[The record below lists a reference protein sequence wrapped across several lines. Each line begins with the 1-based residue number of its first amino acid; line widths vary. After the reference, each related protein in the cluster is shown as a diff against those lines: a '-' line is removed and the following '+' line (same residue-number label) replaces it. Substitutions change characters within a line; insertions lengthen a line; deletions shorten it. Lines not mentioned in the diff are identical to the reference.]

1 MNILSGIKNFIKDS
15 LGVNGTKKVKS
26 STPVKAVSKPNSVV
40 ETKNTQKNEDC
51 ITITNKDAK
60 NAQKQTQP
68 QRTVGQIRQSIEN
81 KCRANNLDFAKL
93 KKRFGHI
100 TERFQARFEELPE
113 EKQVR
118 ILLVVE
124 HEIDRI
130 IKLQKKHGKSVQTD
144 NTEIVIESAK
154 TKVEAEEAGINEKQL
169 ELKAGD
175 INEELGKNFKNAD
188 VKERRKRMDEYAKAQ
203 YKEFE
208 ANLQKEI
215 AKIPEKDRAAYIK
228 QKREEY
234 RLTMRARFNDIVATQ
249 DSETGLNAIA
259 MLPADDMTEGLR
271 IVKRTRVNKAEKTR
285 ISDKADW
292 DFTEGVLKT
301 QYERGEKASTNTIQ
315 EYTTEVVAD
324 KSATAVQQYQ
334 TRYMERRQAFENGE
348 NVPEYLNQDFF
359 TASAKGI
366 GQGALNNTNMTTD
379 EKAEFISQWKEDAQK
394 FEDRDVV
401 TKDVNESLAKK
412 PEYKELAEKVRV
424 IDEKKAVEQVAQK
437 NTEKDTIKTETTTVN
452 ISTPE
457 NQTVTQVSQKSEP
470 QVIRHQNDTNTK
482 PAKQVT
488 SNTVTNPLTQNNQ
501 EIAKDIQTLGV
512 DEAIKTYGH
521 ETVIATVLNNQNLK
535 HMRPTLAPII
545 KSYDLQSLEKLA
557 SDCSTSSFL
566 YICSIVNKEYVAELR
581 DKRPD
586 LCYSAR
592 KIVEKNIEVQNA

>member
-1 MNILSGIKNFIKDS
+1 MSILSGIKNFIYET
-15 LGVNGTKKVKS
+15 LGVDETPPVKS
-26 STPVKAVSKPNSVV
+26 ATSANVVSTKPIIK
-40 ETKNTQKNEDC
+40 TKNVPPNIDTVTIKNKQAVG
-51 ITITNKDAK
+51 IPTN
-60 NAQKQTQP
+60 NGQP
-68 QRTVGQIRQSIEN
+68 QRSVGQIRQSIEN
-81 KCRANNLDFAKL
+81 KCRANNLDFTKL
-93 KKRFGHI
+93 KQRFGYI
-100 TERFQARFEELPE
+100 AEDLKTKFEELPE
-113 EKQVR
+113 KEQVR
-118 ILLVVE
+118 ILLLVE

-130 IKLQKKHGKSVQTD
+130 IQLQKKHGKSAQTD
-144 NTEIVIESAK
+144 NTEAIVEAAK
-154 TKVEAEEAGINEKQL
+154 TKVEAEEAGITNDEL
-169 ELKAGD
+169 EQNAGD

-188 VKERRKRMDEYAKAQ
+188 VKKRRKYMDRYAKKQ
-203 YKEFE
+203 YLTFKK
-208 ANLQKEI
+208 NLQKELEN
-215 AKIPEKDRAAYIK
+215 IPEKDRAAYI
-228 QKREEY
+228 QQRNEEY
-234 RLTMRARFNDIVATQ
+234 RLIMRARFNDIVATQ

-292 DFTEGVLKT
+292 DFTEGLLKT
-301 QYERGEKASTNTIQ
+301 QYKRGEKASTNTIQ
-315 EYTTEVVAD
+315 EYTAEAVAD
-324 KSATAVQQYQ
+324 KSTTAVQQYQ

-366 GQGALNNTNMTTD
+366 GQGALNNTNMTMD

-394 FEDRDVV
+394 FEDRDIV

-437 NTEKDTIKTETTTVN
+437 NTEKDTIKTETTTAN
-452 ISTPE
+452 ISAPE
-457 NQTVTQVSQKSEP
+457 HQTVTQVSQKSEP

-501 EIAKDIQTLGV
+501 EIAKDIQALGI
-512 DEAIKTYGH
+512 DNAIKEYGH
-521 ETVIATVLNNQNLK
+521 KAVISTVLDNQNLK

-545 KSYDLQSLEKLA
+545 KNYDLQSLEKLV

-581 DKRPD
+581 DERQD

-592 KIVEKNIEVQNA
+592 KIVENMEKQNA